1 MYSAISDH
9 HQNYRSWV
17 IAVEYELRSGHSIT
31 FGLGVMSAPTAAARL
46 ANFCWWNYRHEF
58 GFKVGTPK
66 TGRLIPKTA
75 KLSRKFWAIFATWH
89 FEIHDSLSL
98 LIQLISKLSS
108 PRSGRCGRCCCCR
121 TAGCSTTGATGTG
134 CCAGPGGC
142 QADGEGGTAGGWA
155 GGGVGHAWSKL
166 GRHPMVMVL
175 NAVESGFI
183 QICCGGRIPIWV
195 ASYSWGWWSPPFSAI
210 SLFPKPHGSSFSHST
225 CIKRFPY
232 IGAHLLLERSWFV
245 PWETPSNIPLDSIFL
260 W

>member
-46 ANFCWWNYRHEF
+46 ANFCWCNYRHEF

-75 KLSRKFWAIFATWH
+75 KLSRKFWAIFAIWH

-155 GGGVGHAWSKL
+155 GGGVGHAWSGAPSDGDGFKRCGEWVYSDML
-166 GRHPMVMVL
+166 WVG
-175 NAVESGFI
+175 VESPFELP
-183 QICCGGRIPIWV
+183 PIREDGDPTFLGNFPVPKASWV
-195 ASYSWGWWSPPFSAI
+195 IFFSFDMHQKVPIHWGTPPFREE
-210 SLFPKPHGSSFSHST
+210 LV
-225 CIKRFPY
+225 
-232 IGAHLLLERSWFV
+232 RSMRN
-245 PWETPSNIPLDSIFL
+245 PQ
-260 W
+260 